1 MSSDFLPLLALAGFG
16 ALAALLTLILPAI
29 LAPSK
34 RNPIKEQPFESGQIS
49 TGEGRLNFMMQ
60 YYAYLLMF
68 VVFDVMTMFIFAWGS
83 SYFQLSV
90 PSASIII
97 VFLGILLVPLGYAL
111 HIAGK
116 SELW

>member
-16 ALAALLTLILPAI
+16 AIAALLTLILPAI

-90 PSASIII
+90 PSTSIII

-111 HIAGK
+111 HLAGK